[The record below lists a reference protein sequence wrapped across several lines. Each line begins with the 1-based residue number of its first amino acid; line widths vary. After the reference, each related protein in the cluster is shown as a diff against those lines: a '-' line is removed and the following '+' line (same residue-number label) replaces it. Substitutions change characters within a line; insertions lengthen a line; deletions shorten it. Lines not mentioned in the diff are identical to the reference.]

1 MGLDRNQWIGLGVIS
16 GLAYIIHKI
25 MDDEPNYFSAE
36 SFEAEDSEESKV
48 LRQIKEIIHDPS
60 DLNTHEAFERI
71 KYLMEEHGFATE
83 SFEAEVCPC
92 GCAMKGCVCSSS
104 CNGECLGAESEDEP
118 VFGDWQEGV
127 VMFADGSLV
136 VKVVSFPAPD
146 SDEFEGE
153 SMWVIVKK
161 GNEYQGK
168 GYLANQPHHSSLKY
182 GTLIEYGEG
191 TNTQKPVF
199 KGFDETD
206 IITEEQMLDPEFKG
220 ILRTTP
226 DEYFDNEM
234 QLFGDEDE
242 ELLESLNEMSRLY
255 SIDDELWNEKMKGFE
270 AESFKADDIYGVCP
284 FCGYDAEAA
293 VKYQMKQNDEELTD
307 KEYDEEVKFYLYESH
322 PDFCKPMQKYVEDNP
337 NIFDADLGQDAD
349 TDRKKAQVL
358 DKIMAWHDRMQL
370 QSDSIAYELDR
381 MDWMLENPDK
391 DYDDYDDYAE
401 SFGAE
406 LNQKQLE
413 ALKRI
418 REKRNKS
425 SKKEDETKCPC
436 GGDIVEALVCN
447 HCLEVHR
454 LYGAESF
461 EADECSLHNC
471 ENNMVCDLCDC
482 CEDHCFCGY
491 CDNDKCYNS
500 GLNATNNDYTPVG
513 IDNLCEDG
521 FCEWC
526 HTTKSHPNLVNQGYV
541 ASPYCECHAFNAESF
556 EAPYSDVACSKCGE
570 KTNRG
575 DWFNGGTSWACQPC
589 QEKMKRENKGGE
601 CLLCKWREATEG
613 EYERVVCVECS
624 RYRTGRGQ
632 EEGYTE
638 IDCGSCG
645 NSLTA
650 TELMRC
656 GGCGESMCGEC
667 PGDTQDCVGCAE

>member
-1 MGLDRNQWIGLGVIS
+1 MALERNQWLGIGILS
-16 GLAYIIHKI
+16 GMAYLFGK
-25 MDDEPNYFSAE
+25 ERGEAE
-36 SFEAEDSEESKV
+36 SFEAEIGDTIICIKDDPNGYFKKGDRAKYLKFED
-48 LRQIKEIIHDPS
+48 QIDRYY
-60 DLNTHEAFERI
+60 DLNDNYIGPLQYKVKLLHNENEF
-71 KYLMEEHGFATE
+71 
-83 SFEAEVCPC
+83 
-92 GCAMKGCVCSSS
+92 
-104 CNGECLGAESEDEP
+104 
-118 VFGDWQEGV
+118 V
-127 VMFADGSLV
+127 VTPEIVDRYWRV
-136 VKVVSFPAPD
+136 V
-146 SDEFEGE
+146 
-153 SMWVIVKK
+153 
-161 GNEYQGK
+161 NE
-168 GYLANQPHHSSLKY
+168 
-182 GTLIEYGEG
+182 
-191 TNTQKPVF
+191 
-199 KGFDETD
+199 
-206 IITEEQMLDPEFKG
+206 
-220 ILRTTP
+220 
-226 DEYFDNEM
+226 
-234 QLFGDEDE
+234 
-242 ELLESLNEMSRLY
+242 
-255 SIDDELWNEKMKGFE
+255 
-270 AESFKADDIYGVCP
+270 
-284 FCGYDAEAA
+284 
-293 VKYQMKQNDEELTD
+293 
-307 KEYDEEVKFYLYESH
+307 
-322 PDFCKPMQKYVEDNP
+322 
-337 NIFDADLGQDAD
+337 
-349 TDRKKAQVL
+349 
-358 DKIMAWHDRMQL
+358 
-370 QSDSIAYELDR
+370 
-381 MDWMLENPDK
+381 
-391 DYDDYDDYAE
+391 AE

-425 SKKEDETKCPC
+425 SEKEDETKCPC

>member
-1 MGLDRNQWIGLGVIS
+1 
-16 GLAYIIHKI
+16 
-25 MDDEPNYFSAE
+25 
-36 SFEAEDSEESKV
+36 
-48 LRQIKEIIHDPS
+48 
-60 DLNTHEAFERI
+60 
-71 KYLMEEHGFATE
+71 
-83 SFEAEVCPC
+83 
-92 GCAMKGCVCSSS
+92 MK
-104 CNGECLGAESEDEP
+104 
-118 VFGDWQEGV
+118 
-127 VMFADGSLV
+127 
-136 VKVVSFPAPD
+136 
-146 SDEFEGE
+146 
-153 SMWVIVKK
+153 
-161 GNEYQGK
+161 
-168 GYLANQPHHSSLKY
+168 
-182 GTLIEYGEG
+182 
-191 TNTQKPVF
+191 
-199 KGFDETD
+199 
-206 IITEEQMLDPEFKG
+206 
-220 ILRTTP
+220 
-226 DEYFDNEM
+226 
-234 QLFGDEDE
+234 
-242 ELLESLNEMSRLY
+242 
-255 SIDDELWNEKMKGFE
+255 
-270 AESFKADDIYGVCP
+270 
-284 FCGYDAEAA
+284 
-293 VKYQMKQNDEELTD
+293 
-307 KEYDEEVKFYLYESH
+307 
-322 PDFCKPMQKYVEDNP
+322 
-337 NIFDADLGQDAD
+337 
-349 TDRKKAQVL
+349 
-358 DKIMAWHDRMQL
+358 
-370 QSDSIAYELDR
+370 
-381 MDWMLENPDK
+381 
-391 DYDDYDDYAE
+391 
-401 SFGAE
+401 
-406 LNQKQLE
+406 
-413 ALKRI
+413 
-418 REKRNKS
+418 
-425 SKKEDETKCPC
+425 TKCPC